1 MAVAPVGA
9 VEELTG
15 ALRGDVIGPDD
26 PRYDDARKI
35 HNAMIDKRPAA
46 VARCVDAA
54 DVMSAVGEARKLG
67 LEIAARGAGHSGAGM
82 GTVDGGLVIDLSPQ
96 RWVQVD
102 PATRTV
108 RAGGGAQLG
117 DVDHATHPFG
127 LAVPLGVLSTTGIG
141 GLVTGGGIGYLAR
154 KHGLSIDNLRSV
166 DIVLADGSFVRANA
180 DENADLFWAVRGGGG
195 NFGIVTTFEFDAHPV
210 STVIGGPTLWHLD
223 RAEEVLAFFE
233 QTMASNDTP
242 EDLNGFFAFVTV
254 PPGPP
259 FPEELHL
266 QKMCAVI
273 WCWTGAPQEADA
285 VFAPVRDLHPA
296 LDGIQAMPFPAL
308 QGAFDPL
315 FPPGLQLYWRGDFI
329 ESLSDDAIKAH
340 AALGPTLPT
349 MLSTVHIYPINGAA
363 GRVAPDA
370 TAWSYRGARYSE
382 VIVGADPEPANA
394 DLVRSWCIDY
404 FDRTHEYAASGGGGY
419 LNFNSALEEDRVRAS
434 YGANY
439 DRLAEIKRKY
449 DPDNVF
455 HVNHNIRPA

>member
-1 MAVAPVGA
+1 MAVAQTDA
-9 VEELTG
+9 LEELRG
-15 ALRGDVIGPDD
+15 ALRGEVIGPED
-26 PRYDDARKI
+26 PAYEAARNV

-54 DVMSAVGEARKLG
+54 DVMSAVRQARKWG
-67 LEIAARGAGHSGAGM
+67 LEIAVRGAGHSAAGL
-82 GTVDGGLVIDLSPQ
+82 GTVDGGVVIDLSPQ

-102 PATRTV
+102 PAARTV

-117 DVDHATHPFG
+117 DVDHASHAFG

-154 KHGLSIDNLRSV
+154 KHGLSIDNVRSI
-166 DIVLADGSFVRANA
+166 DLVLADGSFVRASA
-180 DENADLFWAVRGGGG
+180 DENPDLFWAVRGGGG
-195 NFGIVTTFEFDAHPV
+195 NFGIVTAFEFEAHPV

-223 RAEEVLAFFE
+223 RTEEVLSFFE
-233 QTMASNDTP
+233 QTMASDETP
-242 EDLNGFFAFVTV
+242 DELGGFFAFVTV

-266 QKMCAVI
+266 QKMCGVV
-273 WCWTGAPQEADA
+273 WCWTGAPEDADA
-285 VFAPVRDLHPA
+285 VFAPVRDLRPA

-308 QGAFDPL
+308 QSAFDPL
-315 FPPGLQLYWRGDFI
+315 FAPGLQLYWRGDFV

-340 AALGPTLPT
+340 TALGPTLPT

-370 TAWSYRGARYSE
+370 TAWNYRSARYAE
-382 VIVGADPEPANA
+382 VIVGVDPEPANA
-394 DLVRSWCIDY
+394 ELVRSWCIDY
-404 FDRTHEYAASGGGGY
+404 YDRTHPFAASGGGGY
-419 LNFNSALEEDRVRAS
+419 VNFTSDTGDERVRAA
-434 YGANY
+434 YGSNY
-439 DRLAEIKRKY
+439 ERLARIKSTY

-455 HVNHNIRPA
+455 HLNHNIPPA

>member
-141 GLVTGGGIGYLAR
+141 GLVTGGGIG
-154 KHGLSIDNLRSV
+154 
-166 DIVLADGSFVRANA
+166 
-180 DENADLFWAVRGGGG
+180 
-195 NFGIVTTFEFDAHPV
+195 
-210 STVIGGPTLWHLD
+210 
-223 RAEEVLAFFE
+223 
-233 QTMASNDTP
+233 
-242 EDLNGFFAFVTV
+242 
-254 PPGPP
+254 
-259 FPEELHL
+259 
-266 QKMCAVI
+266 
-273 WCWTGAPQEADA
+273 
-285 VFAPVRDLHPA
+285 
-296 LDGIQAMPFPAL
+296 
-308 QGAFDPL
+308 
-315 FPPGLQLYWRGDFI
+315 
-329 ESLSDDAIKAH
+329 
-340 AALGPTLPT
+340 
-349 MLSTVHIYPINGAA
+349 
-363 GRVAPDA
+363 
-370 TAWSYRGARYSE
+370 
-382 VIVGADPEPANA
+382 
-394 DLVRSWCIDY
+394 
-404 FDRTHEYAASGGGGY
+404 
-419 LNFNSALEEDRVRAS
+419 
-434 YGANY
+434 
-439 DRLAEIKRKY
+439 
-449 DPDNVF
+449 
-455 HVNHNIRPA
+455 